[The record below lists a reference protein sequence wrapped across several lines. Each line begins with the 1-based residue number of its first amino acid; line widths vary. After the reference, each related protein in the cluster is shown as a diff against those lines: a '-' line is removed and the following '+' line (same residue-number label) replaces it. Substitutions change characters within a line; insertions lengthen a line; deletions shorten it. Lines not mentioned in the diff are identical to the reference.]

1 MVMKLED
8 FLKKA
13 ATAVFTEVVPGGGA
27 ILGTVN
33 AMLPQDKQIPVTATG
48 AQVDAAIAT
57 LPADQ
62 RAAVL
67 NNEIDFEKTKVKEAA
82 DTARTMLTYDAKN
95 PQSTRPY
102 IAKHSFHVLA
112 ICALSAAVTLGYAVF
127 KNEYWVV
134 KGLADSWPF
143 VGTVIAPLVY
153 VLKAYFGAIQT
164 EQKQRFNAAN
174 GHSIES
180 GLSSLVNAIRK

>member
-1 MVMKLED
+1 MKLEE
-8 FLKKA
+8 FLNKA
-13 ATAVFTEVVPGGGA
+13 ASAVFTEVVPMGGE

-33 AMLPQDKQIPVTATG
+33 ALLPKDQQLPVSATG
-48 AQVDAAIAT
+48 AQIDAAIAT

-62 RAAVL
+62 RAAIL
-67 NNEIDFEKTKVKEAA
+67 TADIDLEKTKVRESA
-82 DTARTMLTYDAKN
+82 DTTRTMLTFDAKN

-112 ICALSAAVTLGYAVF
+112 FCALSAVATLGYGVF
-127 KNEYWVV
+127 KNEYWIV
-134 KGLADSWPF
+134 KSLADSWPF
-143 VGTVIAPLVY
+143 IATVIAPLVY

-174 GHSIES
+174 GYSIES
-180 GLSSLVNAIRK
+180 GLSALVSAIKK

>member
-1 MVMKLED
+1 MKLED
-8 FLKKA
+8 VLKKTA
-13 ATAVFTEVVPGGGA
+13 GAVFTEVVPGGGVMLSA
-27 ILGTVN
+27 IN
-33 AMLPQDKQIPVTATG
+33 AMLPNDKQIPIAATN

-57 LPADQ
+57 LPAPQ
-62 RAAVL
+62 RAQVL
-67 NNEIDFEKTKVKEAA
+67 SAEINLEETRIKEAS
-82 DTARTMLTYDAKN
+82 DTTRTMLTYDAKN

-112 ICALSAAVTLGYAVF
+112 VCALSAAATLGYGVF
-127 KNEYWVV
+127 KNEYWIV

-143 VGTVIAPLVY
+143 IATVIAPLVY

-174 GHSIES
+174 GHPIE
-180 GLSSLVNAIRK
+180 GAMSSLVGLIKK